1 MQLEQD
7 HLAPPHLQPAPDDA
21 SLVARMLR
29 PFQQFVATEAAGG
42 LVLVISAIAAL
53 IWSNSP
59 AAHGYFALWERTV
72 TVGTEGFALVESLH
86 GWINDGLMVVF
97 FLLVGLEIKREL
109 FVGELSSL
117 KQAGLPIAAAIGGM
131 LVPAVLYAA
140 FNATGAGAR
149 GWGIPMA
156 TDIAF
161 ALGVLALLG
170 NRVPLGLR
178 VFLAALAI
186 VDDIGAVLVIAVFY
200 TSGLSAA
207 ALWLAAGAFVALVVC
222 NRAGARRP
230 MPYALLG
237 IVLWLAILHSGV
249 HATVAGVLLA
259 ATIPSR
265 TRIDEDTFVARAEA
279 AIAEFSA
286 ASAPGARTVMSNP
299 AQQEALHQLERAAE
313 AVQSPLLRLEH
324 GLHKLV
330 AFVIM
335 PLFAFA
341 NAGVQLTRE
350 LFAGLSWSVV
360 LGVGIGLVVGKVIGI
375 SLASW
380 AAVRAGIAALP
391 NQVTWRSLFAVSW
404 LGGIGFTMSLFI
416 ATLAFGSGP
425 LLDSAK
431 VGILG
436 GSLVASIIGATTLV
450 ASSRR

>member
-1 MQLEQD
+1 MQLERER
-7 HLAPPHLQPAPDDA
+7 LTPPGLRPPQDDA
-21 SLVARMLR
+21 SLVSRMLR

-42 LVLVISAIAAL
+42 IVLLVSAIAAL

-59 AAHGYFALWERTV
+59 ASHGYFALWERTL
-72 TVGTEGFALVESLH
+72 TVGPEGFALTESLH

-109 FVGELSSL
+109 FAGELSSL
-117 KQAGLPIAAAIGGM
+117 RQASLPIAAALGGM
-131 LVPAVLYAA
+131 LVPAAIYAA

-200 TSGLSAA
+200 TARMSVA
-207 ALWLAAGAFVALVVC
+207 ALWLAVGVLVALVVC
-222 NRAGARRP
+222 NRVDIRRL

-237 IVLWLAILHSGV
+237 VLLWLAILHSGI

-259 ATIPSR
+259 ATIPFG
-265 TRIDEDTFVARAEA
+265 TREGEA
-279 AIAEFSA
+279 
-286 ASAPGARTVMSNP
+286 G
-299 AQQEALHQLERAAE
+299 
-313 AVQSPLLRLEH
+313 QSPLLRLEH
-324 GLHKLV
+324 GLNKPV

-341 NAGVQLTRE
+341 TPGVNLTRE
-350 LFAGLSWSVV
+350 LFAALSWPVV
-360 LGVGIGLVVGKVIGI
+360 LGVGFGLVVGKVIGI
-375 SLASW
+375 GLASW
-380 AAVRAGIAALP
+380 SAVRMGVAALP
-391 NQVTWRSLFAVSW
+391 NQTTWRSLFAVSW

-436 GSLVASIIGATTLV
+436 GSLVAGIVGATNL
-450 ASSRR
+450 AIGSRR

>member
-1 MQLEQD
+1 MRPAVTDVVRGPTRSSRDAMQLERD
-7 HLAPPHLQPAPDDA
+7 RLAPSPFRPPDDDT
-21 SLVARMLR
+21 SLVARVLR
-29 PFQQFVATEAAGG
+29 PFQQFFATEAAGG
-42 LVLVISAIAAL
+42 IVLVIAAIAAL
-53 IWSNSP
+53 VWSNWP
-59 AAHGYFALWERTV
+59 GAHGYFELWERTV
-72 TVGTEGFALVESLH
+72 TVGTDGFGLAESLH

-109 FVGELSSL
+109 LVGELSSL
-117 KQAGLPIAAAIGGM
+117 KQASLPIAAAFGGM
-131 LVPAVLYAA
+131 LAPAAIYAA

-170 NRVPLGLR
+170 NRVPVGLR

-200 TSGLSAA
+200 TAALSAP
-207 ALWLAAGAFVALVVC
+207 ALVLAAGTLVALVAC
-222 NRAGARRP
+222 NRLRVRHLV
-230 MPYALLG
+230 PYALLG
-237 IVLWLAILHSGV
+237 VALWLAVLHSGI

-259 ATIPSR
+259 ATIPFR
-265 TRIDEDTFVARAEA
+265 T
-279 AIAEFSA
+279 
-286 ASAPGARTVMSNP
+286 
-299 AQQEALHQLERAAE
+299 RAAE
-313 AVQSPLLRLEH
+313 AAQSPALRLEQ

-360 LGVGIGLVVGKVIGI
+360 LGVGLGLVAGKVIGI
-375 SLASW
+375 SLASR
-380 AAVRAGIAALP
+380 AAVRMGIAALP
-391 NQVTWRSLFAVSW
+391 NQTTWRSLFAVSW

-436 GSLVASIIGATTLV
+436 GSLVAGSVGAMTLLIN
-450 ASSRR
+450 SRR